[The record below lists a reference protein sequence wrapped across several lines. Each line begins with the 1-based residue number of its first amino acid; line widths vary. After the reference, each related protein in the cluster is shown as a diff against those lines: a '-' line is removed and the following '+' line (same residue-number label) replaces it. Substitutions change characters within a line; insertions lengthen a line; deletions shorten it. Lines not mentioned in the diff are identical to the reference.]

1 MICERDINPE
11 FYPERSGQETICGNS
26 KNTYFG
32 SRLDRYFK
40 YLEQNKKEGVCF
52 NESFE

>member
-1 MICERDINPE
+1 MVCERDINPE

-32 SRLDRYFK
+32 SRLDKYCK
-40 YLEQNKKEGVCF
+40 YLEQSIKEGVW
-52 NESFE
+52 